1 MARIQASLADVS
13 TEFVPAAPGVYIFEI
28 ADVVEQTKDGK
39 VTYQVKS
46 KIVEPVDGAG
56 DAESVSK
63 TVTDF
68 ISIHSKDGSIN
79 QYGLI
84 TLKRYFEAVLG
95 KDNVAERGD
104 DLDTDELKNQRFKG
118 QIKIGHYWPN
128 SVPES
133 ERNEENKRYKN
144 EFEAILPVD

>member
-13 TEFVPAAPGVYIFEI
+13 TEFVPSAPGVYIFEI
-28 ADVVEQTKDGK
+28 NDVVEQTKDGK
-39 VTYQVKS
+39 ITYQIKS
-46 KIVEPVDGAG
+46 KIIEPFGDAG
-56 DAESVSK
+56 DADSVGK
-63 TVTDF
+63 VVTDF

-104 DLDTDELKNQRFKG
+104 DLDTDELKGQRFKG
-118 QIKIGHYWPN
+118 QIEIDSYYPKG
-128 SVPES
+128 VE
-133 ERNEENKRYKN
+133 ETEENKRYKN
-144 EFEAILPVD
+144 VFKAILPLD